1 MKRKRHVAM
10 VWLLL
15 ISILGLSASNMQD
28 RPAYRLLVLPS
39 NRVPP
44 KHLNVSDFVTY
55 NIPGTTRMP
64 KQIIETK

>member
-1 MKRKRHVAM
+1 MI
-10 VWLLL
+10 WLLL
-15 ISILGLSASNMQD
+15 ISVFGLSAGSM

-55 NIPGTTRMP
+55 DLPGTTRMP

>member
-1 MKRKRHVAM
+1 MI
-10 VWLLL
+10 WLLL
-15 ISILGLSASNMQD
+15 ISVFGLSASSM

-44 KHLNVSDFVTY
+44 KHLNISDFVTY
-55 NIPGTTRMP
+55 DLPGTTRMP